1 MVIIRDKRK
10 AYLELSKQ
18 YGIKNDMK
26 IVLNKNYSFYF
37 RDLIIN
43 ILIHYRE
50 LEIKEL
56 NDDVLYYEEILIK
69 GV

>member
-18 YGIKNDMK
+18 YGIKYDMK